1 MKKMHLFFKQLQMK
15 KVHLLTLIALIMLGL
30 TGCEKAK
37 VTNVALA
44 DTFVK
49 AIKNDQGANVYTAM
63 HSAFSYNVMKSV
75 SVTTPGGTTIQL
87 PNYEN
92 GGNSFFNEPVLADY
106 SAIGPAAGVYT
117 YLVKFNDGEE
127 ITYTNT
133 LATSTLLPANIT
145 SLAKSASGDSVYI
158 YWNAIA
164 TTHAYQLRVMKGTKE
179 VFFQPAFVDASLP
192 LKANLRYG
200 LLLSNLL
207 TSGAGS
213 GTYDFEL
220 TGLLYEST
228 AYDYIQAI
236 STSTKSI
243 EL

>member
-15 KVHLLTLIALIMLGL
+15 KVHLLTLIALIILGL
-30 TGCEKAK
+30 SGCEKAK

-49 AIKNDQGANVYTAM
+49 AIKNEQGVTVYAAV

-87 PNYEN
+87 PNFEN
-92 GGNSFFNEPVLADY
+92 GGLSFFNEPVLADY
-106 SAIGPAAGVYT
+106 STTGPAAGVYT
-117 YLVKFNDGEE
+117 YLVTFNDGEE

-145 SLAKSASGDSVYI
+145 SLAKSANGDSVYI
-158 YWNAIA
+158 YWDAIA
-164 TTHAYQLRVMKGTKE
+164 TTHAYQLKVMNGTKE
-179 VFFQPAFVDASLP
+179 VFFQTPFVDAGLP

-200 LLLSNLL
+200 FRLSDL
-207 TSGAGS
+207 TKSDGS

-236 STSTKSI
+236 STSIQSI